1 MQIVY
6 VQVGILSF
14 YLMLL
19 NILWS
24 ASAQAS
30 LQNVR
35 INDLCV
41 LKAYRILT

>member
-1 MQIVY
+1 MRIVY

-24 ASAQAS
+24 ASVQAS
-30 LQNVR
+30 LQNVS

-41 LKAYRILT
+41 LKACRIRT